1 MLSQRYQLPDAPP
14 ALEQRTHVTRQQRQD
29 ALKQINDLSAALDSM
44 PVLLTQDGE
53 VICSAGIMTE
63 ETSLEHVART
73 VARLW
78 KDGANRLARELIR
91 FEEEIVE
98 GETER
103 FSFYLYSVHI
113 SGAITLTLGW
123 NPSLSLTQLRAEATG
138 VKTALQRIFQA

>member
-1 MLSQRYQLPDAPP
+1 MLSQRYQLPDVPP
-14 ALEQRTHVTRQQRQD
+14 ALQQRTRVTRQQRQD
-29 ALKQINDLSAALDSM
+29 ALKQINGLSTALDSM

-53 VICSAGIMTE
+53 VICSAGMMAE
-63 ETSLEHVART
+63 EASLEHVART

-78 KDGANRLARELIR
+78 EAGANRLARELIH

-123 NPSLSLTQLRAEATG
+123 NPSLSLTQLRAEAID